1 MKHKRRNAVLA
12 ATLAAA
18 LVTAVPYFSEA
29 APASSTG
36 DSKADAEPV
45 VQEGTASEAAGEVMT
60 DTGKP
65 AAKADTT
72 TAAVPDSLV
81 KAAPKLNPITAT
93 VKMAASG
100 NYTLYADEKTG
111 NIRIVSKSGK
121 EWLGSPQTDRK
132 TTSTNKKFM
141 NSPVHIKYTE
151 GSEVTATYP
160 LKEKGT
166 KIKVTPIKQ
175 GFRVDYDVVT
185 IKIKLAMEYHLT
197 EDGFEVTVPEDS
209 IVEAGTARLVSLETL
224 PFLNAA
230 QGTDDGAILLPDGS
244 GAVIRFKEKH
254 APYFA
259 GYSQPIYGF
268 DWDFRTQYN
277 DYMDPTWLHRTSPK
291 EKIALP
297 VFGIHRNGTGV
308 LGIVTKGEFAANINA
323 TPSGIRNIPFYR
335 VSTEFIY
342 RNDDVIFIGNT
353 GRVPLFQGNRISG
366 DRKVRYLLLEDSQA
380 DYVGMAK
387 AYRSYLM
394 NAEGV
399 KPVQLS
405 GAPLNLRLFGGI
417 ERDEVFGKTYIS
429 MTTFEQARTI
439 VDAYVG
445 RGVTKLDLTLEGW
458 NDDGQYGDQPDHF
471 PAASQLGGK
480 KELKTLVDYARS
492 KGIRL
497 FLNANY
503 VRVTAMSDGMNK
515 RKDSIHGIDREVL
528 KTYESFIASGWSD
541 ANRIF
546 YLMKPQRMLD
556 NHITKELKTYADLGV
571 AGVSFAGM
579 GDMLYS
585 DQDKNRLTERE
596 ETAGIWHKALET
608 YRNKL
613 GATAVDYGFAYTF
626 GEVDRIDR
634 APMDSSHFIFA
645 DETVPFYQ
653 LVTHGLVPY
662 SASPSNLRDDS
673 QVEALRALEFGAIPS
688 YELTFEETSKL
699 QRTMEDRLFSSRYT
713 DWIDASQAEYEAYRK
728 TADRTIN
735 EQMINHEKIS
745 TYVYRT
751 TYSNGVKVI
760 VNYGTQAATVDGV
773 LVEPLNYAVVGG

>member
-12 ATLAAA
+12 AALAAS

-29 APASSTG
+29 APAVSSEEA
-36 DSKADAEPV
+36 SVNAEPA
-45 VQEGTASEAAGEVMT
+45 VQEEAAS
-60 DTGKP
+60 P
-65 AAKADTT
+65 AAGDVK
-72 TAAVPDSLV
+72 TAAAEP
-81 KAAPKLNPITAT
+81 AAQAEPAAASKPVTAKPKLNPITAT
-93 VKMAASG
+93 EKMAERG
-100 NYTLYADEKTG
+100 NYTLYADKKSG

-121 EWLGSPQTDRK
+121 EWLGSPQSDRK
-132 TTSTNKKFM
+132 TTSTNKKYM
-141 NSPVHIKYTE
+141 DSPVHIKYTE
-151 GSEVTATYP
+151 GAEVTATYP

-166 KIKVTPIKQ
+166 LIKVTPVEQ

-185 IKIKLAMEYHLT
+185 IKMKLAVEYRLT
-197 EDGFEVTVPEDS
+197 DDGIEVTIPENS
-209 IVEAGTARLVSLETL
+209 IVESGTARLVSLEAL

-230 QGTDDGAILLPDGS
+230 KGSEDGAILLPDGS
-244 GAVIRFKEKH
+244 GALIRFKEKH

-268 DWDFRTQYN
+268 DWNFKTQYN
-277 DYMDPTWLHRTSPK
+277 DYMDVSFQHRTSPK
-291 EKIALP
+291 EKIAMP
-297 VFGIHRNGTGV
+297 VFGIHRNGAGV
-308 LGIVTKGEFAANINA
+308 LGIVTEGQFSANINA
-323 TPSGIRNIPFYR
+323 TPSGIRNIPYYH

-353 GRVPLFQGNRISG
+353 GRVPLFQGKRISG
-366 DRKVRYLLLEDSQA
+366 DRKIRYLLLEDEA
-380 DYVGMAK
+380 ANYVGMAK

-399 KPVQLS
+399 KPVQS
-405 GAPLNLRLFGGI
+405 DGAPLNLRLFGGV
-417 ERDEVFGKTYIS
+417 ERDEVFGTTYIS
-429 MTTFEQARTI
+429 MTTFDQARTI
-439 VDAYVG
+439 VDVYVA
-445 RGVTKLDLTLEGW
+445 RGITRLDLTLTGW

-471 PAASQLGGK
+471 PVASQLGGK
-480 KELKTLVDYARS
+480 KELKALVDYARS

-503 VRVTAMSDGMNK
+503 VRVASESDGISK

-528 KTYESFIASGWSD
+528 KTYESFVASGWGDPS
-541 ANRIF
+541 RVF

-556 NHITKELKTYADLGV
+556 NHITKELQTYADLGV
-571 AGVSFAGM
+571 AGVSFAGI

-585 DQDKNRLTERE
+585 DQDKNKLTERQ

-608 YRNKL
+608 YRSKL

-626 GEVDRIDR
+626 GEVDRIDG

-662 SASPSNLRDDS
+662 SAPASNLRDDS
-673 QVEALRALEFGAIPS
+673 QVEALRAIEFGAIPS

-699 QRTMEDRLFSSRYT
+699 QRTMEDRLFSSHYT
-713 DWIDASQAEYEAYRK
+713 DWIDASQAEYEDYRK
-728 TADRTIN
+728 VADSTIN

-745 TYVYRT
+745 NDVYRT
-751 TYSNGVKVI
+751 TYSNGLAVI
-760 VNYGTQAATVDGV
+760 VNYGTQAAAVDGV
-773 LVEPLNYAVVGG
+773 QIEPLGYAVVGG